1 MGGLSASPSRE
12 RIRSTLLGSI
22 HTEGRAI
29 LQFLRREG
37 MWKELEVVGYRANRM
52 QCSHVH
58 GGFLQGFG
66 TPLAF
71 CLWEVLVCVDGISQ
85 VSDIA
90 MRLDRFPAVNTM
102 KRGG

>member
-1 MGGLSASPSRE
+1 MRGVFPQFLLEKESGALSLAPYTQWGGLSFSFS
-12 RIRSTLLGSI
+12 G
-22 HTEGRAI
+22 
-29 LQFLRREG
+29 EG

-71 CLWEVLVCVDGISQ
+71 CLGEVLVCVGGIFQ
-85 VSDIA
+85 VLDIA
-90 MRLDRFPAVNTM
+90 MRPDRFPAVNTM

>member
-1 MGGLSASPSRE
+1 
-12 RIRSTLLGSI
+12 
-22 HTEGRAI
+22 
-29 LQFLRREG
+29 

-71 CLWEVLVCVDGISQ
+71 CLWEVLVCVGGIFQ
-85 VSDIA
+85 VPSSSY
-90 MRLDRFPAVNTM
+90 NEE
-102 KRGG
+102 RGIRRKAHELEQSGASS

>member
-1 MGGLSASPSRE
+1 
-12 RIRSTLLGSI
+12 
-22 HTEGRAI
+22 
-29 LQFLRREG
+29 

-66 TPLAF
+66 TPR
-71 CLWEVLVCVDGISQ
+71 VCVGGIFQ
-85 VSDIA
+85 VLDIA
-90 MRLDRFPAVNTM
+90 MRPDGFPAVNTM

>member
-1 MGGLSASPSRE
+1 
-12 RIRSTLLGSI
+12 
-22 HTEGRAI
+22 
-29 LQFLRREG
+29 

-66 TPLAF
+66 TPL
-71 CLWEVLVCVDGISQ
+71 VLVCVGEIFQ
-85 VSDIA
+85 VLDIA
-90 MRLDRFPAVNTM
+90 MRPDRFSAVNTM